1 MPKKVMPLTDA
12 KIGAMKDSKGSV
24 NAMRL
29 KVLAD
34 TPIPRVP
41 FTNAMIRN
49 EVPADIRDG
58 LPK

>member
-1 MPKKVMPLTDA
+1 MPLTDA
-12 KIGAMKDSKGSV
+12 KIDAMKDSKGSI

-34 TPIPRVP
+34 IPIPRVP
-41 FTNAMIRN
+41 FSGAKIRN

>member
-12 KIGAMKDSKGSV
+12 KIDAMKDSKGSI

-34 TPIPRVP
+34 IPIPRVP
-41 FTNAMIRN
+41 FSGAKIRN

>member
-12 KIGAMKDSKGSV
+12 KIDAMKGTNKSI
-24 NAMRL
+24 NTMRL

-34 TPIPRVP
+34 IPIPRVP
-41 FTNAMIRN
+41 FSGAKIRN